1 MTTTTASTIPD
12 PIRAGLQRGWRVL
25 GGAHGPLPTQI
36 TCDVVI
42 VGSGAGAGITAELL
56 TQAGLHVVLVEEG
69 PLKSS
74 SDFRQLESEAYPSLY
89 QESAGRKTADKAITI
104 LQGRCV
110 GGSTTVNWT
119 SSFRTPPSTLQH
131 WQQHFGL
138 ADYTEEALAPW
149 FAQAEQRLN
158 IGPWLTPANR
168 NNEVLRAGASR
179 LGISA
184 AGIQRNVKGCW
195 NLGSCG
201 MGCPTNAKQSMLVTT
216 IPIALDRG
224 ATLLVET
231 RAEAFVVGHGQ
242 VQALVCTPVTG
253 NGTPTLGATST
264 RIVARHFV
272 VAGGAINSPALLM
285 RSGVPD
291 PHRLLGNRTFLH
303 PVVISA
309 ATFAERVEAWSGA
322 PQTLYSDHFLHTQ
335 AIDGPM
341 GYKLEAPPMHPV
353 IVSTTLTGHGQA
365 QADLLKQFPQT
376 QGLLALLRDGFHT
389 ESIGGAVQLRGDGS
403 PVLDYPLNDY
413 VMDGARRAFLSMAEI
428 QFAAGARQVMPVHEL
443 GRHYTSWAQ
452 AREAIQALPM
462 KPLLTRVVS
471 AHVMGGCAMAGS
483 ERQGVVRPDGV
494 HWQLANLSVH
504 DGSLFPTSI
513 GANPQLSVYGVANR
527 LATGLAKALTGRDVK
542 LVA

>member
-1 MTTTTASTIPD
+1 MTTTASTVPD

-25 GGAHGPLPTQI
+25 GGTHGPLPAQM
-36 TCDVVI
+36 TCDVAI
-42 VGSGAGAGITAELL
+42 IGSGAGAGITAELL
-56 TQAGLHVVLVEEG
+56 TQAGLRVVLVEEG

-119 SSFRTPPSTLQH
+119 SSFRTPPGTLQH

-216 IPIALDRG
+216 IPTALDRG

-242 VQALVCTPVTG
+242 VQALVCTPVTA
-253 NGTPTLGATST
+253 NGSPTRGVAST

-291 PHRLLGNRTFLH
+291 PHRLLGKRTFLH

-309 ATFAERVEAWSGA
+309 ATFDERVEAWSGA

-365 QADLLKQFPQT
+365 QADLLKQFPHT
-376 QGLLALLRDGFHT
+376 QGLLALLRDGFHA

-443 GRHYTSWAQ
+443 ARQYTSWTQ
-452 AREAIQALPM
+452 ARDAIQALPM

-471 AHVMGGCAMAGS
+471 AHVMGGCAMAGT

-527 LATGLAKALTGRDVK
+527 LATGLAKSMTGRDVQ